1 MGEQERDFKG
11 VWIPKTIWLD
21 DRLSALDKVI
31 FTEIDSLSSTDKG
44 CYASNKYIASF
55 CQCSEA
61 KVSKAI
67 SKLIE
72 FGYLYVQ
79 KFDGRQRFLQV
90 CLVKNTSLPS
100 KKYKADSQ
108 KVQAIKID
116 NNIVINKDNKKNKK
130 KKSFSF
136 ILESYSTDEEI
147 LSLLNDWL
155 DNRKSKHLAMTES
168 SIKLNLNKLDKL
180 ASESN
185 MSVKDYLTEVV
196 CRGWGSFF
204 VIKEFNKPMQKA
216 EQQVKASYDINE
228 LENYSMFD
236 DEV

>member
-31 FTEIDSLSSTDKG
+31 FTEIDSLSSTNKG

-55 CQCSEA
+55 CQCSET

-67 SKLIE
+67 SKLIDL
-72 FGYLYVQ
+72 GYLYVQ
-79 KFDGRQRFLQV
+79 KFDGRQRILQV
-90 CLVKNTSLPS
+90 CLVKSASLPS

-108 KVQAIKID
+108 KVQAINID

-130 KKSFSF
+130 KKDFSF

-155 DNRKSKHLAMTES
+155 DNRKSKHLAMTEH
-168 SIKLNLNKLDKL
+168 SIKLNLNKLDNL

-204 VIKEFNKPMQKA
+204 VINNYGNN
-216 EQQVKASYDINE
+216 QVKSKNDGWCFNPDE
-228 LENYSMFD
+228 ED
-236 DEV
+236 DLDFIK

>member
-1 MGEQERDFKG
+1 MGEVERDFKG
-11 VWIPKTIWLD
+11 VWIPKAIWLD

-31 FTEIDSLSSTDKG
+31 FAEIDSLSSSDKG

-55 CQCSEA
+55 CQCSET

-72 FGYLYVQ
+72 LGYLYVL
-79 KFDGRQRFLQV
+79 KFDGRQRILQV
-90 CLVKNTSLPS
+90 CLAKNTRLPC
-100 KKYKADSQ
+100 KKDKAPLQKMQEINIDS
-108 KVQAIKID
+108 
-116 NNIVINKDNKKNKK
+116 NIVENIKKNKK
-130 KKSFSF
+130 KKDFSF
-136 ILESYSTDEEI
+136 ILENYSTDEEI

-155 DNRKSKHLAMTES
+155 DNRKSKHLAMTEH
-168 SIKLNLNKLDKL
+168 SIKLNLNKLDKM

-204 VIKEFNKPMQKA
+204 VINNYGNN
-216 EQQVKASYDINE
+216 QVKNKNDGWCFNPNE
-228 LENYSMFD
+228 ED
-236 DEV
+236 DLDFIK

>member
-1 MGEQERDFKG
+1 MGKQERDFKG

-100 KKYKADSQ
+100 KKYKADLQ
-108 KVQAIKID
+108 KVQAINID
-116 NNIVINKDNKKNKK
+116 NNIVINKDNKDNKKNKK
-130 KKSFSF
+130 KKDFSF

-168 SIKLNLNKLDKL
+168 SIKLNLNKLDKM
-180 ASESN
+180 ASDSN

-204 VIKEFNKPMQKA
+204 VINNYGNNQAKNKNDGWCFNP
-216 EQQVKASYDINE
+216 NE
-228 LENYSMFD
+228 ED
-236 DEV
+236 DLDFIK

>member
-31 FTEIDSLSSTDKG
+31 FTEIDSLSSTNKG

-55 CQCSEA
+55 CQCSET

-67 SKLIE
+67 SKLIDL
-72 FGYLYVQ
+72 GYLYVQ
-79 KFDGRQRFLQV
+79 KFDGRQRILQV
-90 CLVKNTSLPS
+90 CLVKSASLPS

-108 KVQAIKID
+108 KVQAINID

-130 KKSFSF
+130 KKDFSF
-136 ILESYSTDEEI
+136 ILENYSTDEEV

-155 DNRKSKHLAMTES
+155 DNRKAKHLAMTES
-168 SIKLNLNKLDKL
+168 SIKLNLNKLDKM
-180 ASESN
+180 ASDSN

-204 VIKEFNKPMQKA
+204 VINNYGNNQAKNKNDGWCFNPD
-216 EQQVKASYDINE
+216 EE
-228 LENYSMFD
+228 D
-236 DEV
+236 DLDFIK

>member
-1 MGEQERDFKG
+1 MGEVERDFKG
-11 VWIPKTIWLD
+11 VWIPKAIWLD

-31 FTEIDSLSSTDKG
+31 FAEIDSLSSSDKG
-44 CYASNKYIASF
+44 CYASNKYIAIF
-55 CQCSEA
+55 CQCSET

-72 FGYLYVQ
+72 LGYLYVL
-79 KFDGRQRFLQV
+79 KFDGRQRILQV
-90 CLVKNTSLPS
+90 CLAKNTRLPC
-100 KKYKADSQ
+100 KKDKAPLRKMQEINIDS
-108 KVQAIKID
+108 
-116 NNIVINKDNKKNKK
+116 NIVENIKKNKK
-130 KKSFSF
+130 KKDFSF

-155 DNRKSKHLAMTES
+155 DNRKSKHLAMTEH
-168 SIKLNLNKLDKL
+168 SIKLNLNKLDKM

-204 VIKEFNKPMQKA
+204 VINNYGNN
-216 EQQVKASYDINE
+216 QVKNKNDGWCFNPNE
-228 LENYSMFD
+228 ED
-236 DEV
+236 DLDFIK